1 MRHFPPDSLDYKG
14 GKEKWNGKESS
25 IAAES
30 SKTNIR
36 AVPDP
41 EVMEKAVRR
50 KFTAAYKLRIVK
62 EAQAFYTP
70 KKNTVV
76 QKNNVNQKN
85 AKHQQIFF
93 AFVKGY
99 SNYLS
104 DN

>member
-1 MRHFPPDSLDYKG
+1 MRHFPTDSLDYKG

-41 EVMEKAVRR
+41 EAPGKAVRR
-50 KFTAAYKLRIVK
+50 KFTAVYNLRIVK

-70 KKNTVV
+70 KKHSRTKKQCKSKKCETSTN
-76 QKNNVNQKN
+76 
-85 AKHQQIFF
+85 IFRF
-93 AFVKGY
+93 C
-99 SNYLS
+99 
-104 DN
+104 